1 MSDEMGSSQEAAAQ
15 QHDITGALVVMTHPS
30 AQVRLVPEGI
40 RSLQGADVRGFSE
53 VIGRQ
58 NVRVRQLFG
67 ASEDRLSAIAGTQ
80 GPAVGIDIPD
90 LSVFYRVE
98 APAGQLSDLA
108 AELLDQEIVTAAYVE
123 PRGETPLAKHLL
135 GRIKTA
141 VPPVVSPDFTGQQG
155 YLDAAPGG
163 VDARYAWTLDGGTGA
178 TVRIIDVELGGWQF
192 THEDLRANQGGAV
205 GDSGAGISPTEAED
219 RSHATAVIG
228 EIGGDRNSI
237 GITGIAPDAQ
247 VRGCYSRVH
256 GVAAAI
262 RTATDQLG
270 KGDIII
276 IEAHA
281 PGPTVGFT
289 VNPTD
294 TTGYIPMEWWE
305 HVFQA
310 ILYAVA
316 HGVIVVEAAGNGSMN
331 LDAPIFDTP
340 GPGFPPEWRNPFDR
354 TARDS
359 HAIVVGAGAPPSGSY
374 GEDRSRLDFSNY
386 GNMVDAQGWGAGVTT
401 TGYGDLQGGWHED
414 EWYTSTFAGTSSAT
428 PIVVGALAC
437 VQGTRSAHIFEERLT
452 PMSARQRIRETG
464 TPQTDAPGQPASQR
478 IGNRPSIGQMIPG
491 PVIYALVP
499 VRVPVAG
506 PPTGGQL
513 LWYRHLGRR
522 DGTDAWADGPR
533 MLTKGWDRLT
543 PFSGRAG
550 VVYAI
555 NGDGDLLWRRHI
567 GAGDGSNSWSPVVK
581 IGSGWDF
588 THVFCAG
595 AGAIYAVRGFGIDPV
610 TGRQL
615 GGDLLMYEHLGWS
628 DGTPRWNGE
637 PQLVGTKWFFDHIF
651 AGDDGV
657 IYAVT
662 RDGDLWRYYHD
673 GRGVRANIW
682 GARQQIG
689 RGWVF
694 DSVFYGGGGVI
705 YAIDAAGDL
714 WWDRDDAS
722 KGPRSGPPHLRVG
735 QGWHFETVFGG

>member
-1 MSDEMGSSQEAAAQ
+1 
-15 QHDITGALVVMTHPS
+15 
-30 AQVRLVPEGI
+30 
-40 RSLQGADVRGFSE
+40 
-53 VIGRQ
+53 
-58 NVRVRQLFG
+58 
-67 ASEDRLSAIAGTQ
+67 
-80 GPAVGIDIPD
+80 
-90 LSVFYRVE
+90 
-98 APAGQLSDLA
+98 
-108 AELLDQEIVTAAYVE
+108 
-123 PRGETPLAKHLL
+123 
-135 GRIKTA
+135 
-141 VPPVVSPDFTGQQG
+141 
-155 YLDAAPGG
+155 
-163 VDARYAWTLDGGTGA
+163 
-178 TVRIIDVELGGWQF
+178 
-192 THEDLRANQGGAV
+192 
-205 GDSGAGISPTEAED
+205 
-219 RSHATAVIG
+219 
-228 EIGGDRNSI
+228 
-237 GITGIAPDAQ
+237 
-247 VRGCYSRVH
+247 
-256 GVAAAI
+256 
-262 RTATDQLG
+262 
-270 KGDIII
+270 
-276 IEAHA
+276 
-281 PGPTVGFT
+281 
-289 VNPTD
+289 
-294 TTGYIPMEWWE
+294 
-305 HVFQA
+305 
-310 ILYAVA
+310 
-316 HGVIVVEAAGNGSMN
+316 
-331 LDAPIFDTP
+331 
-340 GPGFPPEWRNPFDR
+340 
-354 TARDS
+354 
-359 HAIVVGAGAPPSGSY
+359 
-374 GEDRSRLDFSNY
+374 
-386 GNMVDAQGWGAGVTT
+386 
-401 TGYGDLQGGWHED
+401 
-414 EWYTSTFAGTSSAT
+414 
-428 PIVVGALAC
+428 
-437 VQGTRSAHIFEERLT
+437 
-452 PMSARQRIRETG
+452 
-464 TPQTDAPGQPASQR
+464 
-478 IGNRPSIGQMIPG
+478 
-491 PVIYALVP
+491 